1 MKSKQYLRLTCSQL
15 SSAMSLLQVASWRIE
30 VKRVCAQG
38 VVMRAYVWVMMRAY
52 VVQWRAHSNKIPKTV
67 CAQGVV
73 MRAYF
78 VSGEHTL
85 TKYLKECVHKGW

>member
-1 MKSKQYLRLTCSQL
+1 LKSKQYLRLTCSQL

-85 TKYLKECVHKGW
+85 TKYLKECVHRGW

>member
-1 MKSKQYLRLTCSQL
+1 MRAYVWVMMRAYVVQ
-15 SSAMSLLQVASWRIE
+15 WRAHSNKVPKI
-30 VKRVCAQG
+30 VCAQG
-38 VVMRAYVWVMMRAY
+38 VVMHAYVWVVMRAY